1 MATTK
6 AQSLPGGILKLTKL
20 LDHLNKPPKLTLVK
34 NVKTLRLTVAHQ
46 NDHWGA
52 RCGFLFF
59 TKGRGS
65 NESLFLSV
73 HYEAFL
79 SKILIMQRIAITNTQ
94 PFRHFIQE
102 DLPRIRYANP
112 DLEIQVVKWRKE
124 KNEHWRPE
132 LELKFGAFVLAEKTT
147 SHSNMIPPF
156 SLFYSNH
163 RTDDGRHQALDMHE
177 KWSAT
182 ILKELM
188 SVAGGDPWKVHVAEA
203 KRTGMPIL
211 PGEEIH
217 EKAARAV
224 TMKGGE
230 KNEQLPNL
238 REYLKANP
246 QRAQREK
253 TEGKTEQKNSG
264 EGEVGKEVEAKV
276 EQVIPEEDSTS
287 KPPPAT
293 PSS

>member
-1 MATTK
+1 M
-6 AQSLPGGILKLTKL
+6 
-20 LDHLNKPPKLTLVK
+20 
-34 NVKTLRLTVAHQ
+34 HQ
-46 NDHWGA
+46 
-52 RCGFLFF
+52 
-59 TKGRGS
+59 
-65 NESLFLSV
+65 
-73 HYEAFL
+73 
-79 SKILIMQRIAITNTQ
+79 
-94 PFRHFIQE
+94 
-102 DLPRIRYANP
+102 
-112 DLEIQVVKWRKE
+112 
-124 KNEHWRPE
+124 
-132 LELKFGAFVLAEKTT
+132 
-147 SHSNMIPPF
+147 
-156 SLFYSNH
+156 
-163 RTDDGRHQALDMHE
+163 

-253 TEGKTEQKNSG
+253 TEGKTTSLGQKSSG

-276 EQVIPEEDSTS
+276 EQVITEEDSTS
-287 KPPPAT
+287 IPPPPAI